1 MSKVFVLDTNKQPLD
16 PVHPG
21 WARKLLSTGQAA
33 VYRRYPFTLI
43 LKRTIEHPKVQPLRL
58 KIDPG
63 ARTTGLA
70 LVNDA
75 SGEVIFAAELTH
87 RGRVIKHAL
96 YARRAIRK
104 HRRQRKTRYRPVRF
118 KNRRRQRGWL
128 PPSLESGVANILTWV
143 RRLRRFCH
151 ITALSQE
158 LVRFDTHLMQNP
170 EASGVG
176 YQRGTLAGY
185 ETREYLLEK
194 WNHQCAYCGKTGIP
208 LEIEH
213 LVPKSR
219 GGTNRI
225 SNLVISCRSCNQ
237 SKGVLDVQ
245 TFLKDRPEVLQ
256 RVQSQVKAPLR
267 DASAVNA
274 TRWALYER
282 LKATGLPVE
291 VGSGGRTKWNRT
303 TRGLPK
309 THWCDAANVGASTP
323 EILIVKGVC
332 PLQVRATG
340 HGRRQMCVT
349 DRYGFPRQHKER
361 QRRYLSFQTGDIV
374 KAVILR
380 GKYAGTYV
388 GRVAI
393 RFRPS
398 FRLGDIDVHPKYLRA
413 LHRSDGYDYNVLNQH
428 QKGGGASPSA

>member
-1 MSKVFVLDTNKQPLD
+1 MSKVFLVDTNKQPLD

-43 LKRTIEHPKVQPLRL
+43 LKRAVEHPKVQLLRL

-75 SGEVIFAAELTH
+75 SGEVVFAAELAH
-87 RGRVIKHAL
+87 RGQAIKHAL
-96 YARRAIRK
+96 DARRAIRK
-104 HRRQRKTRYRPVRF
+104 HRRQRKTRYRPARF
-118 KNRRRQRGWL
+118 KNRRRKRRGWL
-128 PPSLESGVANILTWV
+128 PPSLESRLANILTWV
-143 RRLRRFCH
+143 RRLRRFCY
-151 ITALSQE
+151 IAALSQE
-158 LVRFDTHLMQNP
+158 LVKFDTHLMQNP
-170 EASGVG
+170 EVSGVD
-176 YQRGTLAGY
+176 YQQGTLAGY
-185 ETREYLLEK
+185 EVREYLLEK
-194 WNHQCAYCGKTGIP
+194 WNRRCAYCSGAGVP
-208 LEIEH
+208 LEVEH

-219 GGTNRI
+219 GGTNNI
-225 SNLVISCRSCNQ
+225 SNLVISCRPCNQ

-245 TFLKDRPEVLQ
+245 AFLKDRPEVLR
-256 RVQSQVKAPLR
+256 RVQSQAKAPLR
-267 DASAVNA
+267 DATAVNA

-282 LKATGLPVE
+282 LRATGLPVE

-303 TRGLPK
+303 SRALPK

-323 EILIVKGVC
+323 ETLIAKGVC

-349 DRYGFPRQHKER
+349 DHGFPRQHKER
-361 QRRYLSFQTGDIV
+361 RRQYLGFQTGDIV

-398 FRLGDIDVHPKYLRA
+398 FRLGGFDVHPKYLRA
-413 LHRSDGYDYNVLNQH
+413 LHRSDGYDYNVLSQ
-428 QKGGGASPSA
+428 QKKGGGASPSD